1 MKKLFAAFAMPFVI
15 AVAAPAAPVWGEE
28 PDGLVLPPGFHA
40 SVVADGLGS
49 IRHLAIRGNGDI
61 FVSTR
66 HAPAQPSTGIIA
78 IRLGPDHKAVQTI
91 HFSDVEQGTGIR
103 FHLGYLY
110 ASSNNAVYRF
120 GFNANDLTPIS
131 PPEVIVKD
139 LPSSNHAIAFDDR
152 GGLYVSV
159 DGGGNICADPKA
171 PKDVKPVGL
180 RPCPLLETHAG
191 VWRFADTK
199 TGQSFAEGEHYATGI
214 RNMSAM
220 DWKAN
225 DALYGAMHGRD
236 GTHAAFPDVVSAS
249 DDDAIGDEMH
259 RMVKGTDFGWPYSY
273 YDGARKIR
281 LLSPEY
287 GGDGKTRA
295 PGEAPVVSFQPQRPA
310 VLDLAFY
317 SGHKFP
323 ARYQGGAFVA
333 MHGGEGDGVHTGYDI
348 VFVPFN
354 GARAGTPVVFADG
367 FAGPTPDYKNVK
379 RAAYRPVGLATG
391 PDGALYVA
399 DSSKGRIWRIAYG
412 E

>member
-1 MKKLFAAFAMPFVI
+1 MKKLFAAVFAAPF
-15 AVAAPAAPVWGEE
+15 AVGAAAPAALGDE
-28 PDGLVLPPGFHA
+28 PDGLILPSGFHA
-40 SVVADGLGS
+40 TVVADGLGP

-66 HAPAQPSTGIIA
+66 HGAGQPTTGIIA
-78 IRLGPDHKAVQTI
+78 LRLGPDHKAVQTT
-91 HFSDVEQGTGIR
+91 HFSEVEQGTGIR
-103 FHLGYLY
+103 FHQGYLY

-120 GFNANDLTPIS
+120 GFNANDLVPVS

-139 LPSSNHAIAFDDR
+139 LPNSNHAIAFDGR
-152 GGLYVSV
+152 GSLYVSV
-159 DGGGNICADPKA
+159 DSGGNICTDPKA
-171 PKDVKPVGL
+171 PKDAKPVGL
-180 RPCPLLETHAG
+180 KPCPLLETRAG
-191 VWRFADTK
+191 VWRFDDMK

-220 DWKAN
+220 DWRN
-225 DALYGAMHGRD
+225 SDALYGAMHGRD
-236 GTHAAFPDVVSAS
+236 GTHNQFPEVVSAS

-273 YDGARKIR
+273 YDGVRKER

-287 GGDGKTRA
+287 GGDGKTKA
-295 PGEAPVVSFQPQRPA
+295 EGNVPVASFQPQRPA

-317 SGHKFP
+317 GGRKFP
-323 ARYQGGAFVA
+323 ARYQGGAFIA
-333 MHGGEGDGVHTGYDI
+333 MHGGEGDGTHSGYDV
-348 VFVPFN
+348 VFVPFSP
-354 GARAGTPVVFADG
+354 RAGTPTIFADG

-379 RAAYRPVGLATG
+379 RAAYRPLGLAVG

-412 E
+412 D